1 MDRQRILALL
11 AESLEKEVVELAA
24 LPEDAELSELGF
36 GSLVFVQFVVALEEA
51 FEIEVLDSD
60 LLIDNFKTPETMFKT
75 LEKYFMSE
83 NVLKKV
89 LICDCDNVLWK
100 GIAGEEALSLPAHVL
115 ELHTYLLELYRAG
128 ILLCLCSRNEPDNIA
143 QAFVDLSTQLKPE
156 HFLVKKIGW
165 NNKTDSIREISEELN
180 LSSDSFVFLDD
191 SDYELGAIRALLPEV
206 TCIKVDSDTFP
217 VELRAFFP
225 STSGVV
231 SFDRN
236 VAYREQ
242 KEREKEKLH
251 YATIEEYNRSLSTQ
265 LDCRIAQQEDIARI
279 AELSQRTNQCNLS
292 ATRYTEAEVSA
303 LLHHDNRTI
312 LCMQASDRF
321 GDMGIVGAA
330 VVEIKEDTAVIE
342 SFYLSCRVFDRGF
355 EDAMLEFIQTMHPAK
370 ILCGVY
376 RRTDKNKRFADFYE
390 RNGVNLYED

>member
-1 MDRQRILALL
+1 MDRQRILELL
-11 AESLEKEVVELAA
+11 AESIEKDPVELAS
-24 LPEDAELSELGF
+24 LAEGTDLTELGL

-83 NVLKKV
+83 NVPKKV

-100 GIAGEEALSLPAHVL
+100 GIAGEETLSLPAHVL

-128 ILLCLCSRNEPDNIA
+128 ILLCLCSRNEPDNIV

-165 NNKTDSIREISEELN
+165 NNKADSIREMSEELN

-191 SDYELGAIRALLPEV
+191 SDYELGAIRTLLPEV
-206 TCIKVDSDTFP
+206 TCIKVDTDTFP
-217 VELRAFFP
+217 MELRDFFP
-225 STSGVV
+225 SASGVV

-251 YATIEEYNRSLSTQ
+251 YATIEDYNRSLNTQ
-265 LDCRIAQQEDIARI
+265 FDCCIAQQEDIARI

-292 ATRYTEAEVSA
+292 ATHYTEEEVSA
-303 LLHHDNRTI
+303 LLHQDNHTI
-312 LCMQASDRF
+312 LCLQASDRF

-330 VVEIKEDTAVIE
+330 VVEIRDDSAVIE
-342 SFYLSCRVFDRGF
+342 SFWLSCRVFDRGF
-355 EDAMLEFIQTMHPAK
+355 EEAMLEYIQTMLHAK
-370 ILCGVY
+370 TLYGVY
-376 RRTDKNKRFADFYE
+376 RKVDKNKRFADFYE
-390 RNGVNLYED
+390 RNGVNLYEN